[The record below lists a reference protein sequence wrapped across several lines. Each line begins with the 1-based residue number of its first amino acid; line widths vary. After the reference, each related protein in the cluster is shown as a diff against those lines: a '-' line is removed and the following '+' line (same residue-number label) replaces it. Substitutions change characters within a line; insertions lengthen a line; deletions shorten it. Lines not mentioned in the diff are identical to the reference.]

1 LTNNLSKCKTTGA
14 FGRAKESEKIIADN
28 YEMAQGKNKKNV
40 EKYGGGAADASWE
53 LCKKKPSERISCN

>member
-1 LTNNLSKCKTTGA
+1 MQNHWGIWPSKGK
-14 FGRAKESEKIIADN
+14 RNIIADN

-40 EKYGGGAADASWE
+40 EKDGGGAADANWE